1 MDTLVVTQLASSVSC
16 EWLSRT
22 PAATHSRRP
31 PRGKCGRGARKQ
43 IGAESAVLLYSQVAL
58 ALLLCWLGG
67 DRLSWRWPFRREH
80 VLGRFGCFGVAGWLS
95 CILPVFHAT
104 KWVCAVP

>member
-1 MDTLVVTQLASSVSC
+1 MYPAC
-16 EWLSRT
+16 NHMYISRVQPCSPIYT
-22 PAATHSRRP
+22 RA
-31 PRGKCGRGARKQ
+31 ARKQ
-43 IGAESAVLLYSQVAL
+43 IGAKSAVLLYSQVAL